1 MRRCRSI
8 KKSQIYTDYLSSFV
22 EFWKSL
28 LKREERL
35 EKFLKSIPAIIF
47 ILELIG
53 LPIVYLF
60 DLTMRP
66 EAWFYLFSTIPQA
79 FAALVALVAVFLI
92 PRLQNS
98 DKYLNKESAKDL
110 MKTSL
115 KFSIIVIVLSF
126 ILIPFGSSIKDDWML
141 NIWDKYKLKWSFV
154 FLVVGFCIGSLFKI
168 YFALMVFLGEK
179 EPKIGTPPPE
189 LFVSASPNAVERAVK
204 ESHEIDEAKLRK
216 LLG

>member
-1 MRRCRSI
+1 M
-8 KKSQIYTDYLSSFV
+8 

-189 LFVSASPNAVERAVK
+189 LSVSASPNAVDKAIK
-204 ESHEIDEAKLRK
+204 ASHEIDEAKLKR
-216 LLG
+216 LLR

>member
-1 MRRCRSI
+1 
-8 KKSQIYTDYLSSFV
+8 V

-189 LFVSASPNAVERAVK
+189 LSVSASPNAVDKAIK
-204 ESHEIDEAKLRK
+204 ASHEIDEAKLKR
-216 LLG
+216 LLR